1 MLLLCTYELCNDII
15 LPRENSLAIE
25 AFSAYY
31 LYNPLKLNIHNKRSQ
46 KIDMARKFIGA
57 LKYA

>member
-25 AFSAYY
+25 AFSVYY
-31 LYNPLKLNIHNKRSQ
+31 QYNPLNIHNKRLQ
-46 KIDMARKFIGA
+46 QIDMARKFIGA